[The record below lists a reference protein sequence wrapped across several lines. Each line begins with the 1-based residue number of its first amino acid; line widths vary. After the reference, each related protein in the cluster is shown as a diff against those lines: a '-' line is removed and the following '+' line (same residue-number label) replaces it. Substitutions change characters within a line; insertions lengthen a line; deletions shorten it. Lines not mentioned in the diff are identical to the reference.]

1 MEHLITVFPWQFFLP
16 VCNASWMMW
25 EGPRFLSTFSAPWR
39 YCNQLGWSGTSPRG
53 ECQLAGL
60 TILLALLSGLKSS
73 HSSTQ
78 TTQFRQLQNR
88 KQSSKCVPGEE
99 ELQEGGQAGAQ
110 DGERTLPRVFQLL
123 NCALPHTHS
132 VSLVKSLGKHLWKQA
147 YYDKS
152 FIWLSWKGPRQHVSP
167 SVTSITAA
175 SASENPDASQELRA
189 QLQSFCGGPPKENSS
204 LHPLHDIAGWT

>member
-1 MEHLITVFPWQFFLP
+1 MRWNTWLQSFPCLQFFLP

-25 EGPRFLSTFSAPWR
+25 EGPRFLSTFRAPWR
-39 YCNQLGWSGTSPRG
+39 YCNQLGQSGTSPRG
-53 ECQLAGL
+53 ECQLAGM
-60 TILLALLSGLKSS
+60 TVLLALLSGLKSS

-88 KQSSKCVPGEE
+88 KQSGKCVPEEE

-110 DGERTLPRVFQLL
+110 GGERTLPRVFQLL
-123 NCALPHTHS
+123 NCALPHIHS

-152 FIWLSWKGPRQHVSP
+152 FIWLSRKGSSSMSLHQWQALLQPLLRKTLMPAKSSGP
-167 SVTSITAA
+167 SSKA
-175 SASENPDASQELRA
+175 SAEALPRKTLP
-189 QLQSFCGGPPKENSS
+189 CIPCM
-204 LHPLHDIAGWT
+204 T